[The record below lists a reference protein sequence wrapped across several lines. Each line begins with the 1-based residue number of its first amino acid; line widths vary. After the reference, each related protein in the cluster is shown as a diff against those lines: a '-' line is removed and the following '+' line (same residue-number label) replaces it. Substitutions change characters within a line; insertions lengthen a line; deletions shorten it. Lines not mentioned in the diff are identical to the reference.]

1 MKEETKQKL
10 NEAKEFVREH
20 KSIIENGLFL
30 AGCFV
35 LGRCIGNGIANC
47 INGAYKKGFDQGMNR
62 CFNLML
68 NENTDKSEVIKALV
82 DFNIKHCENH

>member
-20 KSIIENGLFL
+20 KSIIEKGLCF

-35 LGRCIGNGIANC
+35 LGRCIGNGIANT
-47 INGAYKKGFDQGMNR
+47 INSVYNKGFDQGMNC
-62 CFNLML
+62 CFNLMM
-68 NENTDKSEVIKALV
+68 NENVENSEVLKALV

>member
-10 NEAKEFVREH
+10 NEVKEFVH
-20 KSIIENGLFL
+20 DNKKLIENGLWF

-35 LGRCIGNGIANC
+35 LGHCIGNGIANT
-47 INGAYKKGFDQGMNR
+47 INSVYNKGFDQGMNC
-62 CFNLML
+62 CFNLMM
-68 NENTDKSEVIKALV
+68 NENAENSEVLKALV

>member
-10 NEAKEFVREH
+10 NEVKEFVHEH
-20 KSIIENGLFL
+20 KNLIENGLWF

-35 LGRCIGNGIANC
+35 LGRCIGNGIANG
-47 INGAYKKGFDQGMNR
+47 IENVYHKGFDQGMNC
-62 CFNLML
+62 CFNLMM
-68 NENTDKSEVIKALV
+68 NENAENSEVIKALV

>member
-10 NEAKEFVREH
+10 NMAKEFVH
-20 KSIIENGLFL
+20 DNKSIIENGLWF

-35 LGRCIGNGIANC
+35 LGHCIGRGIYNAMDN
-47 INGAYKKGFDQGMNR
+47 AYHKGFDQGMNC

-68 NENTDKSEVIKALV
+68 NENAENSEVIKALV